1 MERINCLS
9 WWLMSE
15 RRTRRNALKLRA
27 VRIFGL
33 VTLVSLLVAL
43 GTAAMGGEP
52 SLLDLA
58 ATEGELSKPGEFQ
71 DDVLEWDRKHIT
83 VYWKGESYQPLRC
96 RDENGATLYHLWL
109 DGEGKVV
116 TDEKLIEELFTA
128 LCLLPALTPSQL
140 NLEAGKALDRADN
153 HKEEAE
159 LYESI
164 AWDASLVQTA
174 STFFS
179 IVMSL
184 PTTDPAGY
192 WDLLSGSISVYNSLN
207 LFSNIMSLYGDSGD
221 VTEEDVR
228 KILAEHR
235 SSLAEEVLG
244 IHYSRLSALKSV
256 SDVASQIKKQHDLSR
271 VLIAETDFFSRFT
284 LEADLSTAR
293 LDLKKAMSSLPWAL
307 FTYAEDTETVAKEA
321 AEFTLMNRTACLS
334 YQKLADIY
342 GRAAEGKLQDADEVK
357 LLSVWVPITT
367 QLRGVLLE
375 RYLKAYQG
383 RKKTI
388 SGVLWW
394 AYEKVAGEDVEVEAE
409 DAIAMNRDL
418 LVMEQES
425 FRRALISLEVETN
438 ASLTALRRL
447 ETMGMSAE
455 DEQVSTQHLGTI
467 TYQEAP
473 ETWTI
478 TVPEDFSKVEVS
490 IYGYGRED
498 EGNMYGGWNAWLEVN
513 GNRAWKF
520 MRYDSKLGG
529 IIQDYLKEEEVFE
542 TSGKDSY
549 YDITS
554 MVTPGENTI
563 TYSHY
568 TEGSGIGV
576 KVKIHRKT

>member
-1 MERINCLS
+1 MERINFLPCWALP
-9 WWLMSE
+9 E
-15 RRTRRNALKLRA
+15 RRARRNALRLRV
-27 VRIFGL
+27 VRMFGF
-33 VTLVSLLVAL
+33 VTLVSLLVVL
-43 GTAAMGGEP
+43 GTAAMGQEP

-58 ATEGELSKPGEFQ
+58 AREGELSKPGEFQ
-71 DDVLEWDRKHIT
+71 DDILEWDRKHIA
-83 VYWKGESYQPLRC
+83 VYWKGERYQPLRC

-128 LCLLPALTPSQL
+128 LCLLPGLTSTQL
-140 NLEAGKALDRADN
+140 KLASEKALAKADN
-153 HKEEAE
+153 HKKEAE

-164 AWDASLVQTA
+164 AMDATLIQTA
-174 STFFS
+174 NTFFS

-184 PTTDPAGY
+184 PTTDPASF
-192 WDLLSGSISVYNSLN
+192 WDLLSGAANVYNGLD
-207 LFSNIMSLYGDSGD
+207 LFSNIMSLYGDSED

-256 SDVASQIKKQHDLSR
+256 GEVASQIKKQHDLSQ
-271 VLIAETDFFSRFT
+271 VLIAETNFFSRFT

-293 LDLKKAMSSLPWAL
+293 LDLKKAISSLPWEL
-307 FTYAEDTETVAKEA
+307 FTYAEDTGTVAKEA

-334 YQKLADIY
+334 YLKLADIY
-342 GRAAEGKLQDADEVK
+342 RRAAAGTLQNTDEVK
-357 LLSVWVPITT
+357 LLSLWVPITI
-367 QLRGVLLE
+367 QLRGALLE

-394 AYEKVAGEDVEVEAE
+394 AYEKVTGEDVEVEAE
-409 DAIAMNRDL
+409 DAIIMNNDL

-447 ETMGMSAE
+447 ETMRTSAE
-455 DEQVSTQHLGTI
+455 SEEVSTQYLGTI
-467 TYQEAP
+467 TYSEAP
-473 ETWTI
+473 RTWII
-478 TVPEDFSKVEVS
+478 TVPWDFSKVEVA
-490 IYGYGRED
+490 IYGYGKED

-520 MRYDSKLGG
+520 YTLRLESWGDYPGLHQGRGG
-529 IIQDYLKEEEVFE
+529 ARDEWQGLL
-542 TSGKDSY
+542 
-549 YDITS
+549 
-554 MVTPGENTI
+554 
-563 TYSHY
+563 
-568 TEGSGIGV
+568 
-576 KVKIHRKT
+576 